1 MKIDI
6 YKKHKAIT
14 DKKEKD
20 KFEKAERKAYQE
32 AAKV

>member
-6 YKKHKAIT
+6 YKKHKAKT
-14 DKKEKD
+14 DKKEKERV
-20 KFEKAERKAYQE
+20 EKSDRLAFQE

>member
-20 KFEKAERKAYQE
+20 KFEKAERKAF
-32 AAKV
+32 